1 MIKYLVNAH
10 FKLDAET
17 KKKTKKKKDTASR
30 PTGTML
36 FNFNTA
42 WKKTNCKAVAGG
54 LTQVQIHLNP
64 LQVSSHVCTSISLS
78 SHFLLS
84 VETLPTSIYHR

>member
-17 KKKTKKKKDTASR
+17 KRKRRKKKKDTALR

-36 FNFNTA
+36 FNFNTS
-42 WKKTNCKAVAGG
+42 WKKNKRQSRSRRVDPGTNTFKSTAGF
-54 LTQVQIHLNP
+54 LTCLH
-64 LQVSSHVCTSISLS
+64 
-78 SHFLLS
+78 
-84 VETLPTSIYHR
+84 